1 MKTYAA
7 LSSRLSGF
15 HRISVRLVALCMT
28 LILLTGCG
36 VNRIPTIEEEVNA
49 AWAQVENQYKRRA
62 DLIPNLVETVKGYA
76 THEKE
81 TLTAVIE
88 ARAKA
93 TSITLSPEMLSDP
106 NALKQFESQQG
117 QLTSA
122 LSRLMVVSEKYP
134 ELRANENFMALQ
146 SQLEGTEN
154 RITIARQDYIQ
165 KVQLY
170 NTEVRTFPGRLWAW
184 IYGAKPKQT
193 FAAPAEAANP
203 PAIKF

>member
-1 MKTYAA
+1 MKPVTFPRHISLYQRIATQYIA
-7 LSSRLSGF
+7 LAM
-15 HRISVRLVALCMT
+15 VLVMM
-28 LILLTGCG
+28 TGCG

-62 DLIPNLVETVKGYA
+62 DLIPNLVATVKGYA
-76 THEKE
+76 AHEKD

-93 TSITLSPEMLSDP
+93 TSITLTPEMLSNP
-106 NALKQFESQQG
+106 EALKQFEAQQG

-122 LSRLMVVSEKYP
+122 LSRLMVVAEKYP
-134 ELRANENFMALQ
+134 ELRANDNFMALQ

-184 IYGAKPKQT
+184 IYGAEPKQT
-193 FAAPAEAANP
+193 FKAPAEAATP
-203 PAIKF
+203 PSVTF